1 MHRLK
6 SRLKSKLKFR
16 LKSRLKFRMKFRM
29 KCKGL
34 KWEVGGGRCAFG
46 CGCGWLLMA
55 ASLLVFIS
63 VVAE

>member
-16 LKSRLKFRMKFRM
+16 LKSRLKVRM

>member
-1 MHRLK
+1 MH
-6 SRLKSKLKFR
+6 R

-29 KCKGL
+29 KCTGQM
-34 KWEVGGGRCAFG
+34 WEVGGGRRAFGCG

-55 ASLLVFIS
+55 ASLLVFIT